1 MLITETHSMPLQGH
15 PHTAHWHLPGTK
27 ALWGKAKGRGHGP
40 SAQWA
45 VLRSCLLPGWPHSIL
60 QRPWRTGKS
69 LSGGHHQGKR
79 CFGSPATTLPIP
91 GSYELSGM
99 IWERPRLAWKPEN
112 RNAVCHGKHTKQWQK
127 TKAAHPCANNHAQSP
142 TPQASSLPT
151 LTISPWGISYH
162 YHLLQIWK
170 LRLGAIKQCD
180 LGHIINGRHSWELNS
195 VCSKQ
200 STPLFISLLPQLWV
214 HDNRQAFL
222 KLPPHPPFKLS
233 SLIPTWGCLGLLV
246 SGSQSVVPRLLLA

>member
-99 IWERPRLAWKPEN
+99 IWERPRLARKPED

-127 TKAAHPCANNHAQSP
+127 TKDKSSPSFCKELCMEPHATGLFSP
-142 TPQASSLPT
+142 NPYNKPM
-151 LTISPWGISYH
+151 GY
-162 YHLLQIWK
+162 
-170 LRLGAIKQCD
+170 
-180 LGHIINGRHSWELNS
+180 
-195 VCSKQ
+195 
-200 STPLFISLLPQLWV
+200 
-214 HDNRQAFL
+214 
-222 KLPPHPPFKLS
+222 KLPLSPFTDMEIKA
-233 SLIPTWGCLGLLV
+233 WCN
-246 SGSQSVVPRLLLA
+246 